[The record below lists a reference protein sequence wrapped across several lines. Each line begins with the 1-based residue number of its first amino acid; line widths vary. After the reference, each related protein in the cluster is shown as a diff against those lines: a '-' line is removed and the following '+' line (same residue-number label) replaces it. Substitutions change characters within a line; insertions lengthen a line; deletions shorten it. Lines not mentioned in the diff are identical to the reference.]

1 MLDDENSNNNNFQ
14 YICRA
19 DQISQGQSRAFTIT
33 TNGDRGGGGGSSDRN
48 SKIEIAVFNVDGA
61 FFAISNVC
69 VHKGGPLNEGALKG
83 DIITCPW
90 HGWKY
95 SVRNGKSAHKGGDSI
110 SSYPVRVLEGRIY
123 VSPIPKAVGK
133 RISKP
138 HKAYQELESAVKQ
151 HIRNVESSQVLPVDD
166 DNATKVRVLGL
177 STTNMNDEVTPRKST
192 SESSLQFALDYAKR
206 KYGAETVM
214 LKLRQLNFRHC
225 EGYYSK
231 NAKACIFPCSISEMD
246 EKDQMIE
253 IYQRMI
259 VWADVVIVATPIR
272 WGSASSL
279 YYQMVQRMNCVQNQ
293 IITHNNYLI
302 RDKVSAFI
310 ITGGQDNVQ
319 HVAGEL
325 LSFWS
330 QLGFVFGKFPFSGWS
345 RGWYAEDTENN
356 VSDNAK
362 SLAFKQDI
370 MRTVSGAVEMSR
382 LIKKNRYDEKVITI
396 DSKNNSNNNGAT
408 IRESVGS
415 THE

>member
-1 MLDDENSNNNNFQ
+1 MFEKENNSNNDDDDDFQ
-14 YICRA
+14 YVCRA
-19 DQISQGQSRAFTIT
+19 DQISPGQSRAFAIR
-33 TNGDRGGGGGSSDRN
+33 GERGGTSSSGGGKN
-48 SKIEIAVFNVDGA
+48 KSKNMIKIAVFNLDGTYY
-61 FFAISNVC
+61 AISNVC
-69 VHKGGPLNEGALKG
+69 VHKGGPLNEGTLKG

-95 SVRNGKSAHKGGDSI
+95 SVKDGKSAHKGGDSI
-110 SSYPVRVLEGRIY
+110 STYPVRVSKGRIY
-123 VSPIPKAVGK
+123 ASPIPRTIGK
-133 RISKP
+133 RVSKP
-138 HKAYQELESAVKQ
+138 HKAYQALDGAVKQ
-151 HIRNVESSQVLPVDD
+151 YIRNVESSQVLPVDS
-166 DNATKVRVLGL
+166 NATKVRVLGI
-177 STTNMNDEVTPRKST
+177 STTSMNDEVAPRKST
-192 SESSLQFALDYAKR
+192 SESALEFALDYAKNR
-206 KYGAETVM
+206 YSAETVM

-231 NAKACIFPCSISEMD
+231 DARACIFPCSISEMD

-253 IYQRMI
+253 IYQRVI

-293 IITHNNYLI
+293 ITTHNNYLI
-302 RDKVSAFI
+302 RDKVGAFI

-325 LSFWS
+325 FSFWS

-356 VSDNAK
+356 VSANAK

-370 MRTVSGAVEMSR
+370 MRTVSGAIEMSR
-382 LIKKNRYDEKVITI
+382 IIKKNRYDEKVII
-396 DSKNNSNNNGAT
+396 ADSENNDSINNKNKT
-408 IRESVGS
+408 IR
-415 THE
+415 